1 MIKEPW
7 FLSTISEAPDFFL
20 LVGHMSIQHE
30 SDSQW
35 TIIFDAIRLLHPKVP
50 ILIFG
55 GHHHI
60 RDCKQE
66 DARSMS
72 LASGRYMETV
82 GWMSVSGFE
91 KNQDEPL
98 NFSRRYLDQNRNTV
112 RISLT
117 FFLA

>member
-1 MIKEPW
+1 MIKESW
-7 FLSTISEAPDFFL
+7 FLSAISEAPDFFL
-20 LVGHMSIQHE
+20 LVGHMSIQKE

-35 TIIFDAIRLLHPKVP
+35 TLIFEAIRKLHPKIP

-66 DARSMS
+66 DDRSMS

-91 KNQDEPL
+91 NGQDGPL

-112 RISLT
+112 GISIDIME
-117 FFLA
+117 